1 MSMKR
6 STNHIRTTHTGS
18 LPRPAEMLETMR
30 AMAAGQ
36 AYDSRAYEAALT
48 KHVAQIVKKQVE
60 AGIDVV
66 TDGECSKPS
75 FQHYVAER
83 IEGFEARMPPGGLPV
98 PTGPMGVG
106 GRDARMF
113 PDFYQNVLENNPFKH
128 TIRMAPRI
136 CVGPIRYVGQEK
148 LQRDIRNLKTA
159 MEAAGAD
166 EGFMPSLAP
175 TLSMKNEYYKNDDEF
190 LTAYGEAMR
199 EEYKAILDAGLLLQI
214 DFPSLVSAWDTQ
226 SNTMSL
232 ADYRKWTE
240 ARIAH
245 LNHALRG
252 LSEDRVRFHTC
263 YGVNFGPRVSDLQF
277 EDLADLIFTIK
288 AGAYSFEAANPRH
301 EHEFHVLERIKLPPG
316 KILIP
321 GAVTHSNVMIEHP
334 ELVADRMERWA
345 RAAGKENVIFGN
357 DCGFQ
362 STAGNSE
369 IPVTVAWAKLQALGE
384 GSRIASKRLW
394 QRS

>member
-6 STNHIRTTHTGS
+6 STKNHIRTTHTGS
-18 LPRPAEMLETMR
+18 LPRPPEMLETMR
-30 AMAAGQ
+30 AMATGQ
-36 AYDSRAYEAALT
+36 TYDRQAYEASLT
-48 KHVAQIVKKQVE
+48 KNVAEIVRKQVE

-83 IEGFEARMPPGGLPV
+83 LDGFEARMPPGGLPV

-106 GRDARMF
+106 GRDAKMF

-128 TIRMAPRI
+128 TIRTAPRVCI
-136 CVGPIRYVGQEK
+136 GPIRYVGQEK

-159 MEAAGAD
+159 MAAAGAD

-175 TLSMKNEYYKNDDEF
+175 TQSMKNEYYKNDDEF
-190 LTAYGEAMR
+190 LAAYSEAMR
-199 EEYKAILDAGLLLQI
+199 EEWKAILDAGLLLQI
-214 DFPSLVSAWDTQ
+214 DFPSLVSAWDTA

-232 ADYRKWTE
+232 VDYRKWTE
-240 ARIAH
+240 ARVAH

-252 LSEDRVRFHTC
+252 LPDDRVRFHTC
-263 YGVNFGPRVSDLQF
+263 YGVNFGPRVSDLQL
-277 EDLADLIFTIK
+277 EEIVDLIFTIR

-301 EHEFHVLERIKLPPG
+301 EHEFHLLERIKLPPG

-321 GAVTHSNVMIEHP
+321 GAITHSNVMIEHP
-334 ELVADRMERWA
+334 ELIADRMERWA
-345 RAAGKENVIFGN
+345 RAAGRENVIFGN

-384 GSRIASKRLW
+384 GSRIASNRL
-394 QRS
+394 RDR

>member
-6 STNHIRTTHTGS
+6 STDHIRTTHTGS
-18 LPRPAEMLETMR
+18 LPRPLEMLETMR
-30 AMAAGQ
+30 AMATGK
-36 AYDSRAYEAALT
+36 AYDRGAYETELT
-48 KHVAQIVKKQVE
+48 KRVAEIVKKQVE

-75 FQHYVAER
+75 FQHYIAER
-83 IEGFEARMPPGGLPV
+83 LDGFEARMPPGGLPV

-106 GRDARMF
+106 GQDAQMF

-128 TIRMAPRI
+128 TIRMAPRVCI
-136 CVGPIRYVGQEK
+136 GPIRYVGTEK

-175 TLSMKNEYYKNDDEF
+175 TLSMKNEYYKNNDEF
-190 LTAYGEAMR
+190 LETYGEAMR

-214 DFPSLVSAWDTQ
+214 DFPSLVSAWDT
-226 SNTMSL
+226 SSSTMSL
-232 ADYRKWTE
+232 ADYRRWTE

-252 LSEDRVRFHTC
+252 LPEDRIRFHTC
-263 YGVNFGPRVSDLQF
+263 YGVNFGPRVSDLQL
-277 EDLADLIFTIK
+277 EDIIDLIFTIK

-301 EHEFHVLERIKLPPG
+301 EHEFHLLERIKLPPG

-384 GSRIASKRLW
+384 GSRIASKRL
-394 QRS
+394 R